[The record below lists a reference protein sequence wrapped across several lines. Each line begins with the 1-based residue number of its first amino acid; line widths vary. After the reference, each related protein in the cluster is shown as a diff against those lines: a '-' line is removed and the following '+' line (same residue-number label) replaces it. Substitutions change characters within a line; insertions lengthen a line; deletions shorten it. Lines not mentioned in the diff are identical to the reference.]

1 MSRQPD
7 EKRRLVSESADDT
20 YGRSNADS
28 RQKLPLSG
36 LAILGLLVVALAL
49 LFSSVW
55 SARNVAANQPDD
67 IVNFDRLVKVAT
79 CFVVAYLFRSTR
91 MPARRLFP
99 LAVGCLLL
107 GTGLYVVLN
116 TAVAPDMSEYLPVG
130 YLSSLFSGMGNGLV
144 VIVAA
149 CALSTFPVWATAVA
163 VPICYLLTET
173 VYFAL
178 SYGTFGTLLVLRPT
192 LGLIGLAFVGA
203 ALLLIRRG
211 GDRSEGTRGEGVR
224 EDNRGGN
231 VGHSMGIDLE
241 EAGFRFL
248 GSPAERPLVSAGM
261 FLIPL
266 IFGVISQVGSTGSPL
281 PGLYDVANEAAA
293 IGVLFLLAVYGAV
306 RGARF
311 SYGDILSRTAPLLAT
326 GCILMPITASWD
338 VSAGQVLVKCGY
350 ALSQAMLWML
360 LARDSHAEPHRACL
374 YFGVFYGVFELGTL
388 TARASVRSLTSAFG
402 IPEQLSWVVA
412 LLALWLIG
420 VYGFALYSAALRG
433 RRTEAGIAGAAQ
445 AGASS
450 PAATRSVDSAN
461 IGAAPER
468 LEAFCETY
476 GLSAREKE
484 VLTETLHGYSMETI
498 GGRLYISR
506 DTVKTHLQ
514 RIYRKAGVV
523 GKQELIAAIEGYQ
536 PGIMPDAFAHPDE
549 SQ

>member
-1 MSRQPD
+1 MPRQSD
-7 EKRRLVSESADDT
+7 ENGRLIGKSADDM
-20 YGRSNADS
+20 GGVANMSDANGH
-28 RQKLPLSG
+28 QKLPLSD
-36 LAILGLLVVALAL
+36 LVILGLLVVALAL

-107 GTGLYVVLN
+107 GTVLYVVLN
-116 TAVAPDMSEYLPVG
+116 TAVAPGMSEYLPVG

-149 CALSTFPVWATAVA
+149 CALSAFPAWATAVA

-178 SYGTFGTLLVLRPT
+178 SYGTFGALLVLRPT
-192 LGLIGLAFVGA
+192 LGLIGLALVGT
-203 ALLLIRRG
+203 ALLLVRRG
-211 GDRSEGTRGEGVR
+211 G
-224 EDNRGGN
+224 NRNGGIAN
-231 VGHSMGIDLE
+231 SAQGGLE
-241 EAGFRFL
+241 EPAFESL
-248 GSPAERPLVSAGM
+248 GSPAERPLVFAGM
-261 FLIPL
+261 FLIPFV
-266 IFGVISQVGSTGSPL
+266 FGVISQVGSTGSPL
-281 PGLYDVANEAAA
+281 PGMYDVANEAAA
-293 IGVLFLLAVYGAV
+293 IGILFLLTVYGAV

-338 VSAGQVLVKCGY
+338 VSAGQALVKCGY

-388 TARASVRSLTSAFG
+388 AARASVRSVTSAFG
-402 IPEQLSWVVA
+402 TPEQLSWIVA
-412 LLALWLIG
+412 LLSLWLIG
-420 VYGFALYSAALRG
+420 VYGFALYSAALRRG
-433 RRTEAGIAGAAQ
+433 RTDMENAEAAKVGGARA
-445 AGASS
+445 AVSS
-450 PAATRSVDSAN
+450 PVTTRSGDSAN
-461 IGAAPER
+461 TGAAPER

-498 GGRLYISR
+498 GSRLCISR

-514 RIYRKAGVV
+514 RIYRKAGVA
-523 GKQELIAAIEGYQ
+523 GKQELIAAIDGYL
-536 PGIMPDAFAHPDE
+536 PGDAPDTYVHPDE
-549 SQ
+549 SL